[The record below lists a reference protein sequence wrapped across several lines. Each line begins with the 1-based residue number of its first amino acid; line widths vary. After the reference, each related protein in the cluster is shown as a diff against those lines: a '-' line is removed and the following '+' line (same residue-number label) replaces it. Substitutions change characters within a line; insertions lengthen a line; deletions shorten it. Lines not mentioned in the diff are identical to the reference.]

1 MINVQYVVCFHL
13 LLFVVQLVGEDGLHP
28 EEVRGRAPRLGD
40 GHQVRGVRGEDRGPR
55 GLVRMRGGQDLGA
68 RQVERGDG
76 DTGQV
81 LGLGLRGESIRL
93 NGPVNK
99 SICDSLRG
107 TLCPFVMFQ
116 FIVLK
121 LETGGNPAHLKSSS
135 DNKSKGLKNKYI
147 SP

>member
-1 MINVQYVVCFHL
+1 
-13 LLFVVQLVGEDGLHP
+13 
-28 EEVRGRAPRLGD
+28 
-40 GHQVRGVRGEDRGPR
+40 
-55 GLVRMRGGQDLGA
+55 MRGGQDLGA

-121 LETGGNPAHLKSSS
+121 LETGGNLAHLESSLQKKSTEKKQEHFSLTTDVLFWIKQS
-135 DNKSKGLKNKYI
+135 VYSQPSEDA
-147 SP
+147 